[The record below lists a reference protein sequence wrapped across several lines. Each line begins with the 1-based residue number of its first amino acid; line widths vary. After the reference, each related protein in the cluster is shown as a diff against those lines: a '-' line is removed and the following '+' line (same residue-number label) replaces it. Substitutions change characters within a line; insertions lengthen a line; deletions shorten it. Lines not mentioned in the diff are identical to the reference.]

1 MKNVIFTFAMSLV
14 LACSAQKSTL
24 QIPANKSVQIDYP
37 DYALCMASLNN
48 KSMAEIRV
56 VVVSKADND
65 TIRGFGLANKGK
77 ADVMVERNAYLC
89 LINSNGKPVEISV
102 GVSEQDPVIMEK
114 PAKDAYRSFTLRN
127 NSAKSIP
134 LQIPGVMNPNLSPFS
149 NSGVDLK
156 MGQEIFFTYKGK
168 KRILLIVDENIDHG
182 DVVDV
187 SKLLKERKKEIDA
200 SAGSARE

>member
-14 LACSAQKSTL
+14 LACSAQKNTI
-24 QIPANKSVQIDYP
+24 QIPANQTIQIDYP
-37 DYALCMASLNN
+37 AYSLWMASLNN
-48 KSMAEIRV
+48 KSMAGIEV
-56 VVVSKADND
+56 AVVSKMNND

-89 LINSNGKPVEISV
+89 LINSNNKPVELSV

-114 PAKDAYRSFTLRN
+114 PADDAYRSFTLRN

-156 MGQEIFFTYKGK
+156 MGQEIFFKYKGK
-168 KRILLIVDENIDHG
+168 KRVLLVVDESINHG
-182 DVVDV
+182 DTVDV
-187 SKLLKERKKEIDA
+187 SALLKARKKEID
-200 SAGSARE
+200 SM